1 MQSALHQHTRPP
13 EFYRLADLL
22 VDGFEIQNVTLFGLR
37 AFQGAVEGAES
48 AVLGA
53 EVGVIDV
60 AVNDVGDHAF
70 GVQLSPHRVR
80 FHAMPIR
87 SSERNSSMACAL
99 VSDITCNC
107 IVAAVGS

>member
-1 MQSALHQHTRPP
+1 RMQSALHQHTRPP

-80 FHAMPIR
+80 FHANADQVIGT
-87 SSERNSSMACAL
+87 EQLYGLC
-99 VSDITCNC
+99 
-107 IVAAVGS
+107 VGQRHNL